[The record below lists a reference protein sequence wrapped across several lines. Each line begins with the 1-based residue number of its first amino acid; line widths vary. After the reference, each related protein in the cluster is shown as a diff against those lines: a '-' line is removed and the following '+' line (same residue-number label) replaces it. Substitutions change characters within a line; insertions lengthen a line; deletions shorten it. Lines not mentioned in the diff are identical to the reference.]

1 MGTAHHLHLKQALIY
16 LTLPVLRLTV
26 GIAHP
31 TGYLMKIKVIENF
44 DGSFNLEPEVQ
55 AILFDLLMGEKFLQ
69 QVAEQAKCETLTF
82 TEILFQPVPY
92 SPGTPKGM
100 PAELEQYHQSPTHI
114 IINVPPNFM
123 FAAKIFQ
130 PSRLCAIYQKVI

>member
-1 MGTAHHLHLKQALIY
+1 
-16 LTLPVLRLTV
+16 
-26 GIAHP
+26 
-31 TGYLMKIKVIENF
+31 MKIKVIDNF
-44 DGSFNLEPEVQ
+44 DGSFILDPAVQ

-69 QVAEQAKCETLTF
+69 QVAEQANCQSVVF
-82 TEILFQPVPY
+82 INRIFQPVPY

-100 PAELEQYHQSPTHI
+100 PADFEEYHQSPAHL

-130 PSRLCAIYQKVI
+130 PSRLCAIYHKVD

>member
-1 MGTAHHLHLKQALIY
+1 VPTLQLLCSNRIAIYSHLLI
-16 LTLPVLRLTV
+16 TKKRLRL
-26 GIAHP
+26 
-31 TGYLMKIKVIENF
+31 GYLRMKIKVIENF
-44 DGSFNLEPEVQ
+44 DGSFTLEPEVE
-55 AILFDLLMGEKFLQ
+55 AILFGLLTGEKFLQ
-69 QVAEQAKCETLTF
+69 QVSDQAKGETVTF

-100 PAELEQYHQSPTHI
+100 PAELEQYHQSPAHL

-130 PSRLCAIYQKVI
+130 PSRLCAIYQKVT

>member
-1 MGTAHHLHLKQALIY
+1 
-16 LTLPVLRLTV
+16 
-26 GIAHP
+26 
-31 TGYLMKIKVIENF
+31 MKIKVIENF
-44 DGSFNLEPEVQ
+44 DGSFTLDSQAQ
-55 AILFDLLMGEKFLQ
+55 AILFGLLVGEKFLQ
-69 QVAEQAKCETLTF
+69 QVAEQASCQTLIF

-100 PAELEQYHQSPTHI
+100 PVEIEKYHQSPEHL

-130 PSRLCAIYQKVI
+130 PSRLCAIYQKIT

>member
-1 MGTAHHLHLKQALIY
+1 
-16 LTLPVLRLTV
+16 
-26 GIAHP
+26 
-31 TGYLMKIKVIENF
+31 MKIKVIENF
-44 DGSFNLEPEVQ
+44 DGSFTLDPQVQ
-55 AILFDLLMGEKFLQ
+55 AILFGLLTGEKFLQ
-69 QVAEQAKCETLTF
+69 QVTEQASCQSLVF

-100 PAELEQYHQSPTHI
+100 PAEVEKYHQSPEHL

-130 PSRLCAIYQKVI
+130 PSRLCAIYQKLGG